1 MTSQIE
7 LTCLRDLGYE
17 RSRHLFQ
24 RALTLVQDTRL
35 CRAEPLLLR
44 LPLPLRVLSALSAV
58 DLSLRGLE
66 AAIRLPADLRI
77 TFCGG
82 DSPLART
89 WIEAAIYFPFELF
102 MLVPQGRAPVSPG
115 LTLALQAGA
124 KIFLTHEADLAVEDA
139 QLLCLAET
147 PPVPLPELLALTS
160 PGAPVLVWSDICP
173 EEGAAA
179 QPVAHIHGDELPP
192 ERHFPHSLLHQ
203 MEAAV
208 LHAFRESP
216 SGCGGR

>member
-1 MTSQIE
+1 MTSHIE
-7 LTCLRDLGYE
+7 LSCLRDLGYE
-17 RSRHLFQ
+17 RSRHLVQ
-24 RALTLVQDTRL
+24 RALTLVQNTQR

-44 LPLPLRVLSALSAV
+44 LPLPLRVLAALSAV

-77 TFCGG
+77 AFCGG

-89 WIEAAIYFPFELF
+89 WIEASIYFPFELF
-102 MLVPQGRAPVSPG
+102 MLVPPGRAPVSPG

-139 QLLCLAET
+139 QVLCLAET

-160 PGAPVLVWSDICP
+160 PGAPVLVWSDLCP
-173 EEGAAA
+173 EKADAS
-179 QPVAHIHGDELPP
+179 PVVHVNADELPP
-192 ERHFPHSLLHQ
+192 ERHFPHSLLEQ

-208 LHAFRESP
+208 LHAFREKNP
-216 SGCGGR
+216 GGGR